1 MQARPFAVLWNI
13 DMQIEK
19 QHACHGGTITY
30 YSHDSE
36 ILHCTMRFSVFMPPA
51 EVCSGANVTFLSG
64 LTCTEDNFT
73 TKGNAYATAAQL
85 GLTIIAPD
93 TSPRG
98 DGIPNDDASDL
109 GQGAGFYIDAV
120 QEPWAKNFQ
129 MEHYLMKELLPACI
143 DAFDLNADTHSIMG
157 HSMGGHGALTLYF
170 KYPES
175 FRSCSAFSPIV
186 APTQVPWGR
195 KAFTAYLGDDE
206 NEWKKHDA
214 TELVAQADNAAS
226 NAAILIDQGLADDFL
241 EAQLKPEL
249 FEAACL
255 QAGQKL
261 TLRMQKGYDHS
272 YFFIH
277 SFMADHLEWH
287 HAAHNA

>member
-1 MQARPFAVLWNI
+1 MK
-13 DMQIEK
+13 IEK

-30 YSHDSE
+30 YSHDSDV
-36 ILHCTMRFSVFMPPA
+36 LKCNMRFSVFTPPA
-51 EVCSGANVTFLSG
+51 KMRSGASIVFLSG

-73 TKGNAYATAAQL
+73 TKANAYATAAQL

-98 DGIPNDDASDL
+98 DDVPNDDAYDL
-109 GQGAGFYIDAV
+109 GQGAGFYIDATE
-120 QEPWAKNFQ
+120 QPWAEHFQ
-129 MEHYLMKELLPACI
+129 MESYLMKELLPACI
-143 DAFDLNADTHSIMG
+143 DAFDLDASKQSIMG

-170 KYPES
+170 KYPQS

-186 APTQVPWGR
+186 APSQVPWGH

-214 TELVAQADNAAS
+214 TELVAQADNASS

-241 EAQLKPEL
+241 HEQLKPEL
-249 FEAACL
+249 FKAACEK
-255 QAGQKL
+255 AGQKL
-261 TLRMQKGYDHS
+261 TLRMQEGYDHS
-272 YFFIH
+272 YFFIQ
-277 SFMADHLEWH
+277 SFMSDHLEWH
-287 HAAHNA
+287 NAAQNS